1 MKKQFPK
8 TVSVKNA
15 RLIAML
21 SLTAIII
28 GMVVLWWVGT
38 RGNMRATD
46 APAGPVAARLPE
58 KPLPLLNPTEQSYL
72 NELGAV
78 KMCVDPDW
86 EPYERINDKGEY
98 IGIAADLVALV
109 AERSGVS
116 LKLVPTKTWQE
127 SLAAS
132 KEGKCQILSF
142 LNKSPERDTWLLFT
156 EPYFSDPNVFIT
168 REEHDFISDPAS
180 LSGESIALPAG
191 TSLEERI
198 RSTYPNLNIRVVN
211 SEDEALQLVSERKV
225 DMTLRSLAM
234 TAYTIKKRGLFN
246 LKIAGQILDLDNHFR
261 IGVIKSQPLLRD
273 ILARGV
279 RTITPQEVQQIVNRH
294 ISINVQTAIDY
305 ALMIK
310 IVIGFILFLLIGFLW
325 NYQLRKI
332 NRVLAARETE
342 LIELSRKLN
351 EDVASRVRAE
361 EELTSSLSLLNA
373 TLESTADGIL
383 VTDQNRHISRWNRKF
398 ADLWHIP
405 DDLLNTNIKYPVT
418 KHIASQ
424 TADPEGYIAG
434 VMELYENPEMSSSD
448 TFLLADGRFFKRF
461 SQPRRIG
468 DVVAGRVWSFGDI
481 TEQKRAETA
490 LEESNRKLE
499 LLAVTD
505 GLTGIANRRHFDEV
519 LAQEYARHAR
529 TGVVLSLIMLDI
541 DHFKSFNDCYGH
553 IKGDDCLRRI
563 GQVLTDCI
571 VRPADLAARYG
582 GEEFACILPETDLY
596 GAVTI
601 AEKIRRGILA
611 CAIPHSG
618 SDVAEYVT
626 ASLGVVSVQCGTCRS
641 VVDIVAMADE
651 LLYKAKSSGRNRVEF
666 VASEHVLV
674 PMPRDAQ
681 RNLVQL
687 AWEDSFCCGNLLID
701 SQHQLLFKIS
711 NELFAAVLSKR
722 PVEEISSIISR
733 LLEEVSRHFSDEQ
746 LLLEGLGYP
755 DLALHTEEH
764 AKLIAKGLKLSQ
776 QFKESALSVGDIFQF
791 LVHDVVMVHLLGADR
806 EYFPLVGAA
815 SGTGKGSGVKA

>member
-1 MKKQFPK
+1 MKNQFPK
-8 TVSVKNA
+8 TVSVKKA
-15 RLIAML
+15 RLLALLLLAVIITGML
-21 SLTAIII
+21 SF
-28 GMVVLWWVGT
+28 WWVAT
-38 RGNMRATD
+38 RGDQRATD
-46 APAGPVAARLPE
+46 ATAGSAAARLPK
-58 KPLPLLNPTEQSYL
+58 KPLPALSPEEQSYL
-72 NELGAV
+72 KESGAV
-78 KMCVDPDW
+78 TMCVDPDW

-116 LKLVPTKTWQE
+116 LKLVPTKSWEE
-127 SLAAS
+127 SLTAS
-132 KEGKCQILSF
+132 KEGKCRILSF

-211 SEDEALQLVSERKV
+211 SEEEALQLVSERKV

-279 RTITPQEVQQIVNRH
+279 RSITPQEVQQIVNRH
-294 ISINVQTAIDY
+294 ISIKVQTAIDY

-310 IVIGFILFLLIGFLW
+310 IVIGFIMLLLIGFLW

-351 EDVASRVRAE
+351 EDVANRVRAE
-361 EELTSSLSLLNA
+361 EALTSSLSLLNA

-481 TEQKRAETA
+481 TEQKRAEEA

-505 GLTGIANRRHFDEV
+505 GLTGIANRRRFDEV
-519 LAQEYARHAR
+519 LVQEHARHAR
-529 TGVVLSLIMLDI
+529 SGTVLSLIMLDI

-553 IKGDDCLRRI
+553 LKGDDCLRQI
-563 GQVLTDCI
+563 GQVLAGCLI
-571 VRPADLAARYG
+571 RPADLAARYG
-582 GEEFACILPETDLY
+582 GEEFACVLPETDLY
-596 GAVTI
+596 GAVAI
-601 AEKIRRGILA
+601 AEKIRRGIQA
-611 CAIPHSG
+611 CAIPHKG

-626 ASLGVVSVQCGTCRS
+626 ASLGVTSVQCGSSES
-641 VVDIVAMADE
+641 VVEIIARADE
-651 LLYKAKSSGRNRVEF
+651 LLYKAKSSGRDRVEF
-666 VASEHVLV
+666 IASDQVA
-674 PMPRDAQ
+674 AQ
-681 RNLVQL
+681 TPLDIKSSLVQL
-687 AWEDSFCCGNLLID
+687 VWKDSFCCGNPLID
-701 SQHQLLFKIS
+701 AQHQSLFNISNDLFK
-711 NELFAAVLSKR
+711 AVLSNS
-722 PVEEISSIISR
+722 PVPEISSVIAR
-733 LLEEVSRHFSDEQ
+733 LLEEVSRHFADEQ
-746 LLLEGLGYP
+746 QLLESINFP
-755 DLALHTEEH
+755 DVVQHVAEH
-764 AKLIAKGLKLSQ
+764 ARLIAKGLELSQ
-776 QFKESALSVGDIFQF
+776 QFKDSTLSVGDIFQF

-806 EYFPLVGAA
+806 EYFPLIGVAP
-815 SGTGKGSGVKA
+815 GTDKGLL